1 MMKVAVLKETFPTE
15 QRVALVPTNVPQL
28 AKAGI
33 EVLVEAGAGEAA
45 GFLDAHYVDKGAK
58 IGPRDELFSAD
69 IIVQVRTLG
78 ANKDAG
84 REDLA
89 RFRGG
94 QLLIGMCDPLGEPGS
109 AVEIAKTDASLFALE
124 LIPRITRAQT
134 MDVLSSMATI
144 AGYRAVLLAA
154 IELPKIFPM
163 LMTAAGTLTPARVF
177 IVGVGVAGL
186 QAIATAKRLGGVV
199 RAYDVRPACREQVE
213 SLGGKFV
220 ELELQADEA
229 EDKGGYAKAMGE
241 EFYRKQRELMA
252 SVVAESDVVITT
264 AAIPGKQSP
273 LLITADAVQGMAPGG
288 VIVDLATERGGNC
301 ELSRADERVVAHG
314 VTILGPTNLPSEVPN
329 HASQMYSNNVTK
341 FLLNLVKDGEVEL
354 NLEDEIIRDTLV
366 VHEGQLVNA
375 RMRDILGMQ
384 PLPEPESQPESQ
396 PEPESDTSSS
406 SQDAETNSTD
416 TDVDDDSGEH
426 AKEADE

>member
-1 MMKVAVLKETFPTE
+1 MKVAVLKETFPTE
-15 QRVALVPTNVPQL
+15 QRVALVPANVPQL

-33 EVLVEAGAGEAA
+33 EVLVEHGAGQAA
-45 GFLDAHYVDKGAK
+45 GFLDAHYVDKGAQ
-58 IGPRDELFSAD
+58 IAARDELFSAD
-69 IIVQVRTLG
+69 IIAQVRTLG

-89 RFRGG
+89 KFRGG
-94 QLLIGMCDPLGEPGS
+94 QFVIGMCDPLGEPGS
-109 AVEIAKTDASLFALE
+109 AVEIAETGASLFALE
-124 LIPRITRAQT
+124 LIPRITRAQS

-186 QAIATAKRLGGVV
+186 QAIATAKRLGAVV

-220 ELELQADEA
+220 ELPLEA
-229 EDKGGYAKAMGE
+229 GDAQDKGGYAKAMGE

-252 SVVAESDVVITT
+252 SVVADSDIVITT

-273 LLITADAVQGMAPGG
+273 LLITADAVQGMSPGG

-314 VTILGPTNLPSEVPN
+314 ITILGPTNLPSEVPN

-341 FLLNLVKDGEVEL
+341 FLLNLVKAGNVEL
-354 NLEDEIIRDTLV
+354 NLDDEIIRDTLV
-366 VHEGQLVNA
+366 AHEGQLLDA
-375 RMRDILGMQ
+375 RMRDILGLP
-384 PLPEPESQPESQ
+384 PLAEPETQ
-396 PEPESDTSSS
+396 PEPAPEIDSS
-406 SQDAETNSTD
+406 SQDAEANSTD

-426 AKEADE
+426 AKETDE

>member
-1 MMKVAVLKETFPTE
+1 MMKVAVPKETFPSE
-15 QRVALVPTNVPQL
+15 QRVALVPANVPQL
-28 AKAGI
+28 AKVGL
-33 EVLVEAGAGEAA
+33 EVIVESGAGEAA
-45 GFLDAHYVDKGAK
+45 GFLDEHYVDKGAK
-58 IGPRDELFSAD
+58 IVDRHELFSAD
-69 IIVQVRTLG
+69 IVAQVRTLG
-78 ANKDAG
+78 ANKDSG
-84 REDLA
+84 RDDLSK
-89 RFRGG
+89 FRGG
-94 QLLIGMCDPLGEPGS
+94 QIVVGMCDPLGEPAS
-109 AVEIAKTDASLFALE
+109 AVEIGETGASLFALE
-124 LIPRITRAQT
+124 MIPRITRAQS

-186 QAIATAKRLGGVV
+186 QAIATAKRLGGIVH
-199 RAYDVRPACREQVE
+199 AYDVRPACREQVE

-220 ELELQADEA
+220 ELELESDDAQ
-229 EDKGGYAKAMGE
+229 DKGGYAKAMGE

-252 SVVAESDVVITT
+252 NVVAESDVVITT

-273 LLITADAVQGMAPGG
+273 LLITADAVKGMSTGG

-301 ELSRADERVVAHG
+301 ELSQASTRVVEHG

-341 FLLNLVKDGEVEL
+341 FLLNLIKDGQVEL

-366 VHEGQLVNA
+366 VHEGKLLNP
-375 RMRDILGMQ
+375 RMRDILGME
-384 PLPEPESQPESQ
+384 PLPEPEPDT
-396 PEPESDTSSS
+396 EPY
-406 SQDAETNSTD
+406 AELD
-416 TDVDDDSGEH
+416 TDSPSEDEEANSMDTDGDDDNGEQ